1 MMTFRVSTVTPG
13 VCQILVTFSSS
24 VVTPGASIDE
34 DNYVIT
40 PVTPT
45 TAVSVESISVSTTDD
60 TYSLLVET
68 TDFTKD
74 QDYLLT
80 ITPGVIHN
88 IGGSFLIAPN
98 NTGTFTATSASPV
111 IQRIYAVDDYT
122 IRVEFSKDMAMLDL
136 DNKAKYQFD
145 NDLRVIK
152 AAIISNALVEIT
164 TSYQTPSQ
172 AYTLEIVA

>member
-60 TYSLLVET
+60 IYSLLVET

-98 NTGTFTATSASPV
+98 NTGTFTATSSSPV
-111 IQRIYAVDDYT
+111 VQRIYAIDEYT
-122 IRVEFSKDMAMLDL
+122 IRVEFSKEMSPGDIDVPT
-136 DNKAKYQFD
+136 KYQFD
-145 NDLRVIK
+145 NSLTVNSVC
-152 AAIISNALVEIT
+152 IISNAVVELT
-164 TSYQTPSQ
+164 TSKQIPSTI
-172 AYTLEIVA
+172 YTLEIAP